1 MKSQDLYRKN
11 YAIKYRKLL
20 PYRNL
25 VIKIRKIISML
36 LLNIFYIFSLTLYY
50 LESQKINIDKYFNLF
65 IIFFIII
72 GLIFFFKMD
81 HFFAK
86 KLAFKSKKLFIKTI
100 IYK

>member
-1 MKSQDLYRKN
+1 MKSQDLYRKK

-36 LLNIFYIFSLTLYY
+36 LLNIFSLTLYY

-65 IIFFIII
+65 IIFFIMI

>member
-1 MKSQDLYRKN
+1 
-11 YAIKYRKLL
+11 
-20 PYRNL
+20 
-25 VIKIRKIISML
+25 ML
-36 LLNIFYIFSLTLYY
+36 I
-50 LESQKINIDKYFNLF
+50 ESQKINIDKYLNLF